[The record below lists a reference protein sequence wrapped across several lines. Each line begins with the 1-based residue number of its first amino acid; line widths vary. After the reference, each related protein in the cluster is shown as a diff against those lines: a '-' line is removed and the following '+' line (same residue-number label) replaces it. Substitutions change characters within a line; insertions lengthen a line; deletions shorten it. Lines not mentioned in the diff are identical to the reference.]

1 MACFVLMYHGNDGA
15 SPMSYRAVITGIGIR
30 SPLGCDSES
39 FFNRALAGK
48 SAIRRVNKFDTSAFP
63 VHVGGEI
70 EPHADDLPAQYDAR
84 GLTNPARWCLGAAL
98 SAVRDAS
105 LDMSEQDPFDMQVV
119 MGVSISSIESLSQKC
134 MADSCMGMATA
145 APDTLV
151 RMNPAAAA
159 NEISRALNI
168 QGETV
173 NITTACSSSTSAIGY
188 AARLIWHGESSCVIT
203 GGADEGISPL
213 FLGPFGNTGAL
224 SRKAEGDGVCRP
236 FDKRRDGAVLSDA
249 ACVFVL
255 EEYERAKARGAK
267 IYCEVTGFGAT
278 SDACS
283 SFSLGKSEEPS
294 ARALEISLKRAR
306 RLPEEIDYYCALGL
320 SHPFLDV
327 RETRMLKRVFRENA
341 PRLPVS
347 SIKSMMGHPLGA
359 AGAVQTA
366 TAALSISRHA
376 IPPTINYEERDSECD
391 LDYVPNEARE
401 RSVRNAMVYT
411 LGTGGSNAA
420 LVLSAC

>member
-1 MACFVLMYHGNDGA
+1 MGF
-15 SPMSYRAVITGIGIR
+15 RAVITGIGLR
-30 SPLGCDSES
+30 SPLGCDPSV
-39 FFNRALAGK
+39 FFRRALSGH
-48 SAIRRVNKFDTSAFP
+48 SAIRKVRKFDTSAFP

-70 EPHADDLPAQYDAR
+70 EAHEEHLPPDMDAR
-84 GLTNPARWCLGAAL
+84 GLTQPARWCLGAAL
-98 SAVRDAS
+98 SAVKDAD
-105 LDMSEQDPFDMQVV
+105 LDLAAQDPFDTQVV
-119 MGVSISSIESLSQKC
+119 MGVSISSIESLSQAC
-134 MADSCMGMATA
+134 LADAGLGMAHA
-145 APDTLV
+145 APETLV

-173 NITTACSSSTSAIGY
+173 NVTTACSSSTSAIGY
-188 AARLIWHGESSCVIT
+188 AARLIWHGESACVIT

-224 SRKAEGDGVCRP
+224 SKRTEGDGVCRP

-255 EEYERAKARGAK
+255 EEYERAKARGARM
-267 IYCEVTGFGAT
+267 YCEITGFGAT

-283 SFSLGKSEEPS
+283 SFKLGKSEEPS
-294 ARALEISLKRAR
+294 ARAMELALRRAG
-306 RLPEEIDYYCALGL
+306 RLPGEVDYYCALGL

-327 RETRMLKRVFRENA
+327 RETRMLKRVFREDA
-341 PRLPVS
+341 PKVSVS

-359 AGAVQTA
+359 AGAIQAA
-366 TAALSISRHA
+366 TAALAISNRA
-376 IPPTINYEERDSECD
+376 IPPTINYEEKDAECD

-401 RSVRNAMVYT
+401 RNVRNAMIYT
-411 LGTGGSNAA
+411 LGTGGSNAS